1 MKGFSM
7 RNGWWVAASAL
18 ALMGCSGGSD
28 EDGNALAA
36 NDMTPVGATAAPLPN
51 IPENFRGTFD
61 ADAVACGADSGDM
74 RLVVDAQSLRF
85 HESDSRVTRVTPRD
99 GGAIDVDA
107 VSTGEGITEQRQYRL
122 AMSEGGRLNV
132 TVSGSDSTRVRC
144 NAPEAASATP
154 ADRIP
159 LALSGDGLQLVD
171 PNSGRTRMIAFDTPR
186 TETLAL
192 VKSALGDPSAT
203 SRCDIAP
210 LVTAQFDDRMALY
223 FEQDRFVGWSA
234 NPRGGRDFSSMSG
247 VSIGSTRAELE
258 DSLVPEIS
266 QTSLGTEFDAGGLSG
281 VLSGTGRNARIE
293 ALWAGMAC
301 IAR

>member
-1 MKGFSM
+1 M
-7 RNGWWVAASAL
+7 RYTWLVAVSAL
-18 ALMGCSGGSD
+18 ALAACSGGSD
-28 EDGNALAA
+28 EGENTLSA
-36 NDMTPVGATAAPLPN
+36 NETTPEVATAAPLPD
-51 IPENFRGTFD
+51 IPAPFRGTFD
-61 ADAVACGADSGDM
+61 ANAVACGGNGSDM
-74 RLVVDAQSLRF
+74 RLVVDGQELRF
-85 HESDSRVTRVTPRD
+85 HESAARVTRVTPRD

-122 AMSEGGRLNV
+122 AIGEGGRLNV
-132 TVSGSDSTRVRC
+132 TVSGAESARVRC

-154 ADRIP
+154 GERIP

-171 PNSGRTRMIAFDTPR
+171 PNSGRTRMIAFGTPR
-186 TETLAL
+186 TETLAM

-203 SRCDIAP
+203 DRCEVAP
-210 LVTAQFDDRMALY
+210 LTGAQFGERMAIY
-223 FEQDRFVGWSA
+223 FENDRFAGWSA

-247 VSIGSTRAELE
+247 VRIGSTRAEME
-258 DSLVPEIS
+258 DSLVAEIS

-281 VLSGTGRNARIE
+281 VLSGRGPDARIE

>member
-1 MKGFSM
+1 M
-7 RNGWWVAASAL
+7 RYGWLVAASAL
-18 ALMGCSGGSD
+18 ALAACSGGSD
-28 EDGNALAA
+28 EADNVLPL
-36 NDMTPVGATAAPLPN
+36 NETTPEVATAAPLPD
-51 IPENFRGTFD
+51 IPAAFRGTFD
-61 ADAVACGADSGDM
+61 SDAVACGANGSEM
-74 RLVVDAQSLRF
+74 RLVVDAREMRF
-85 HESDSRVTRVTPRD
+85 HESVIRVTRVTPRD

-122 AMSEGGRLNV
+122 AMGEGGRLNV
-132 TVSGSDSTRVRC
+132 TISGSESTRVRC
-144 NAPEAASATP
+144 NAPAAANADP
-154 ADRIP
+154 AERIP

-171 PNSGRTRMIAFDTPR
+171 PNTGRTRMIAFDTPR

-192 VKSALGDPSAT
+192 VRSALGDPSAT
-203 SRCDIAP
+203 SRCEIAP
-210 LVTAQFDDRMALY
+210 LVTAQFADRMALY

-247 VSIGSTRAELE
+247 VRIGSTRAEME
-258 DSLVPEIS
+258 DSLVAEIS

-281 VLSGTGRNARIE
+281 VLSGRGPDARIE

>member
-1 MKGFSM
+1 M
-7 RNGWWVAASAL
+7 RHTWLVAASVLML
-18 ALMGCSGGSD
+18 AACSGGSA
-28 EDGNALAA
+28 DGNALPA
-36 NDMTPVGATAAPLPN
+36 NETTPEVATAAPLPD
-51 IPENFRGTFD
+51 IPAEFRGTFD
-61 ADAVACGADSGDM
+61 ADAVACGASSGDM
-74 RLVVDAQSLRF
+74 RLVVDAQALRF
-85 HESDSRVTRVTPRD
+85 HESESRVTRVTPRD

-122 AMSEGGRLNV
+122 AMGEGGRLNV
-132 TVSGSDSTRVRC
+132 TVSGSDSARVRC
-144 NAPEAASATP
+144 NAPEAASADD
-154 ADRIP
+154 AERIP

-192 VKSALGDPSAT
+192 VKSALGDPSGT

-210 LVTAQFDDRMALY
+210 LVTAQFADRMALH

-234 NPRGGRDFSSMSG
+234 NPRGGRGFSSMSG

-266 QTSLGTEFDAGGLSG
+266 QTSLGTEFNAGGLSG
-281 VLSGTGRNARIE
+281 VFSGTDRTARIE